1 MNAEELVEQVLQE
14 GLVYIPSERK
24 FVSAS
29 LQAAVSKFGPKR
41 ILALLTPEKIK
52 LMIDSTRI
60 NYRNIKRI
68 CDTTQDPSYCYM
80 AESILPL
87 IEGILDEFEQGLNRE
102 KPLRIYSID
111 ENNRADGVL
120 LEIYRPNEYQSL

>member
-1 MNAEELVEQVLQE
+1 MDAEELVVQASEE

-41 ILALLTPEKIK
+41 VLSLLTPPRIK
-52 LMIDSTRI
+52 SIIDSTRT

-68 CDTTQDPSYCYM
+68 CDTTQDPSYCYL
-80 AESILPL
+80 AETILPS
-87 IEGILDEFEQGLNRE
+87 IEASLDEFENGINIE
-102 KPLRIYSID
+102 KPIRIYGID
-111 ENNRADGVL
+111 ENNKADGVL
-120 LEIYRPNEYQSL
+120 LEIYRPRDY